1 MVQENVCKTII
12 QDTRGQKIVKRLL
25 NKKNVKVKDYILLK
39 Y

>member
-12 QDTRGQKIVKRLL
+12 QDTREQKIVKMLL
-25 NKKNVKVKDYILLK
+25 NKKNVKVKDCIMLK

>member
-12 QDTRGQKIVKRLL
+12 LDIQEQKIVKRLL
-25 NKKNVKVKDYILLK
+25 NKKNKKVKGYIMQK